1 MRDFWKKH
9 KKKFAILAAAIGT
22 PLAGALFVVTDT
34 ALTEPVQQVQTQK
47 HE

>member
-1 MRDFWKKH
+1 MKDFWKKH

-22 PLAGALFVVTDT
+22 PLAGAVFVIADST
-34 ALTEPVQQVQTQK
+34 LTEPAPQVQAVK